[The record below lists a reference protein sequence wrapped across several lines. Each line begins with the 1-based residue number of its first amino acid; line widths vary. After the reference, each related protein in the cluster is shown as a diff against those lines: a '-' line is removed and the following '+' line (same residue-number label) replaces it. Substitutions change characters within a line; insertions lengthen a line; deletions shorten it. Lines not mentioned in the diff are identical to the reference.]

1 MNEMYKISEAR
12 GAEFESIISS
22 CVWHGVP
29 KASAPNNRKAV
40 AVLVP
45 HVVKHTS

>member
-29 KASAPNNRKAV
+29 KASAQQPQSGCCAG
-40 AVLVP
+40 
-45 HVVKHTS
+45 TSRCEAS